1 MQLDEEPVAIA
12 PSAVVLY
19 PTPAL
24 MREETGE
31 GINQFCKIPES
42 PRNRPQRDDHN
53 LRRPPP
59 PPLHGRPPG

>member
-24 MREETGE
+24 MRKRNGE
-31 GINQFCKIPES
+31 GDKPILKTES
-42 PRNRPQRDDHN
+42 QEIVPGDDHN